1 MEGIKMTNL
10 VKKLSLSLVITTIIT
25 TNVLAKEG
33 DLFDSSLEDSSLGS
47 TIALK
52 PQQDVNKELFA
63 GPEEKQREEGYKK
76 EKTRFEERV
85 SNTPLTTLTGSENTG
100 SEIVASSNPSQVVV
114 EEDSTSS
121 SDDSTVFTLT
131 PEQIQVM
138 EKVKEK
144 NARKLLRK
152 QNKIKD
158 QALLRDLFADQE
170 RARQPSTLRVVGEYT
185 YDATKTVL
193 GKVLTGAEWVVR
205 TRPAAYVIAYQCT
218 GGMEELCAYGAYVG
232 GLAVGSYTAGPQV
245 GKQMAD
251 GAYYGTKA
259 ALSLTKAMFPYFKG
273 GVAAATYTYVNEGIN
288 IGLDIAP
295 EVAKTAVSAAKT
307 VGSAVK
313 FAAETT
319 VSAVKT
325 AASFVGSTS
334 SYISSFWGK

>member
-76 EKTRFEERV
+76 EKNFLEGLEKSQIVGT
-85 SNTPLTTLTGSENTG
+85 NSENL
-100 SEIVASSNPSQVVV
+100 SSLTQDAVTQAAVLNKNSKNVTIPSPEVVV
-114 EEDSTSS
+114 PPVSQQRINECRKVSEDLQRDERLKVENKQAHQGSQ
-121 SDDSTVFTLT
+121 D
-131 PEQIQVM
+131 VM
-138 EKVKEK
+138 D
-144 NARKLLRK
+144 KL
-152 QNKIKD
+152 D
-158 QALLRDLFADQE
+158 

-259 ALSLTKAMFPYFKG
+259 ALSLTKAMFPYFPG
-273 GVAAATYTYVNEGIN
+273 GLAAATYTYVNEGIN

-295 EVAKTAVSAAKT
+295 EAAKAAVSAAKT

-319 VSAVKT
+319 VSAVTT
-325 AASFVGSTS
+325 AASFVGSTA